1 MNKLSLVIIFVFFW
15 SNIGFTEDMNVKKK
29 IKFSKDIIQGYK
41 NDMGSLWGLSCTYSG
56 NNKCMTPNYAY
67 KIVSKEENYPVRLG
81 KKSVR
86 MELRKGDCHQK
97 RKGSHNDCKA
107 SPPAERHEFSIEYD
121 KSTGIKG
128 KMWHAHSMFLPSD
141 TPIINSE
148 WITMGQFHNIDYDKP
163 PVNFDLKKKHFELVT
178 RFHCIHPSKLN
189 KSCNSDDNLKAIK
202 KIINTNKLFGQW
214 NDFVVN
220 ANWTSNIKEGFFK
233 LWVNGKLV
241 YHFVGRTVA
250 PKDQITVQFGIYRGA
265 ARSSDDA
272 NHVVYYDEI
281 RKAKSCKKLKL
292 EKFGYFCKDLENQK
306 MEKIYKLQ

>member
-1 MNKLSLVIIFVFFW
+1 MRKLSIIIFFAFLW
-15 SNIGFTEDMNVKKK
+15 SYNGFAENINVKKK
-29 IKFSKDIIQGYK
+29 IKFPKDIVQGYK
-41 NDMGSLWGLSCTYSG
+41 NDMGSLWGLSCTYS
-56 NNKCMTPNYAY
+56 NDKCMTPNYAY
-67 KIVSKEENYPVRLG
+67 KIVNKDYPVRLG

-107 SPPAERHEFSIEYD
+107 SPPAERHEFGIEFD

-128 KMWHAHSMFLPSD
+128 ETWHAHSMFLPGD

-148 WITMGQFHNIDYDKP
+148 WITMGQFHNIGYDLP

-202 KIINTNKLFGQW
+202 EIINTNKLFGQW
-214 NDFVVN
+214 NDFIVN

-233 LWVNGKLV
+233 LWVNGQLA
-241 YHFVGRTVA
+241 YHYIGRTVA
-250 PKDQITVQFGIYRGA
+250 PDDQITVQFGIYRGA
-265 ARSSDDA
+265 AQSSGDA

-292 EKFGYFCKDLENQK
+292 KKLGYNCEDLQNQK
-306 MEKIYKLQ
+306 LEDIYLIK

>member
-1 MNKLSLVIIFVFFW
+1 MRKLSIIIFFVFLW
-15 SNIGFTEDMNVKKK
+15 SYNGFAESINVKKK
-29 IKFSKDIIQGYK
+29 IKFPKDIVHGYK

-56 NNKCMTPNYAY
+56 DNKCMTPNYAY
-67 KIVSKEENYPVRLG
+67 KIVSKDKNYPVRLG
-81 KKSVR
+81 NKSVR

-107 SPPAERHEFSIEYD
+107 SPPAERHEFGIEFD

-128 KMWHAHSMFLPSD
+128 KTWHAHSMFLPSD

-148 WITMGQFHNIDYDKP
+148 WITMGQFHNIGYDLP
-163 PVNFDLKKKHFELVT
+163 PVNFDIKKKNLELVT
-178 RFHCIHPSKLN
+178 RFHCIHPSKFN
-189 KSCNSDDNLKAIK
+189 KPCNSDDNLKAIK

-214 NDFVVN
+214 NDIVVN
-220 ANWTSNIKEGFFK
+220 ANWTSNIKKGFFK

-241 YHFVGRTVA
+241 YHFIGRTVA
-250 PKDQITVQFGIYRGA
+250 PKDQITFQFGIYRGA
-265 ARSSDDA
+265 AQSSGDA

-292 EKFGYFCKDLENQK
+292 GKLGFSCQDLENQK
-306 MEKIYKLQ
+306 IEKIYRLQ

>member
-1 MNKLSLVIIFVFFW
+1 MNKLSLVILFIFFW
-15 SNIGFTEDMNVKKK
+15 SNTGFTEDMNVKKK
-29 IKFSKDIIQGYK
+29 IKFSKDIVQGYK

-56 NNKCMTPNYAY
+56 DNKCMTPNYAY
-67 KIVSKEENYPVRLG
+67 KIVSKDENYPVRLG

-107 SPPAERHEFSIEYD
+107 SPPAERHEFAIEYD
-121 KSTGIKG
+121 KSTGING
-128 KMWHAHSMFLPSD
+128 KIWHTHSMFLPSD
-141 TPIINSE
+141 TSIINSE
-148 WITMGQFHNIDYDKP
+148 WITMGQYHNIDYDKP

-189 KSCNSDDNLKAIK
+189 KSCNSDDNFKAIK

-220 ANWTSNIKEGFFK
+220 ANWTPSIEKGFFK
-233 LWVNGKLV
+233 LWVNGELV
-241 YHFVGRTVA
+241 YHYNGRTVV
-250 PKDQITVQFGIYRGA
+250 PEDQITVQFGIYRGA
-265 ARSSDDA
+265 AQSPGDA
-272 NHVVYYDEI
+272 NHVIFYDEI

-292 EKFGYFCKDLENQK
+292 GKLGYNCEDLESQK
-306 MEKIYKLQ
+306 LKDIYIIQ

>member
-1 MNKLSLVIIFVFFW
+1 MRKLSIIIFFVFLW
-15 SNIGFTEDMNVKKK
+15 SYNGFAESINVKKK
-29 IKFSKDIIQGYK
+29 IKFPKDIVQGYK

-56 NNKCMTPNYAY
+56 DNKCMTPNYAY
-67 KIVSKEENYPVRLG
+67 KIVSKDKNYPVRLG
-81 KKSVR
+81 NKSVR

-107 SPPAERHEFSIEYD
+107 SPPAESHEFGIEFD

-128 KMWHAHSMFLPSD
+128 KTWHAHSMFLPSD

-148 WITMGQFHNIDYDKP
+148 WITMGQFHNIGYDLP
-163 PVNFDLKKKHFELVT
+163 PVNFDIKKKNLELVT
-178 RFHCIHPSKLN
+178 RFHCIHPSKFN
-189 KSCNSDDNLKAIK
+189 KPCNSDDNLKAIK

-214 NDFVVN
+214 NDIVVN
-220 ANWTSNIKEGFFK
+220 ANWTSNIKKGFFK

-250 PKDQITVQFGIYRGA
+250 PKDQITFQFGIYRGA
-265 ARSSDDA
+265 AQSSGDA

-292 EKFGYFCKDLENQK
+292 GKLGFSCQDLENQK
-306 MEKIYKLQ
+306 IEKIYRLQ

>member
-1 MNKLSLVIIFVFFW
+1 MKKLLEILVLGLLFCNV
-15 SNIGFTEDMNVKKK
+15 GFTSEINVKKS
-29 IKFSKDIIQGYK
+29 IKFPKDIVQGYK
-41 NDMGSLWGLSCTYSG
+41 NDMGSLWKLSCTYSE

-67 KIVSKEENYPVRLG
+67 KIVNKDKDYPVRLG

-97 RKGSHNDCKA
+97 RKGSYNDCRA
-107 SPPAERHEFSIEYD
+107 SPPAERHEFGIEYD
-121 KSTGIKG
+121 KSTGING
-128 KMWHAHSMFLPSD
+128 KTWHAHSMFLPSD

-148 WITMGQFHNIDYDKP
+148 WITMGQFHNIDYNKP
-163 PVNFDLKKKHFELVT
+163 PVNFDLKNKHFELVT

-189 KSCNSDDNLKAIK
+189 KTCHSNDNSKAIK

-220 ANWTSNIKEGFFK
+220 ANWTSNIKKGFFK

-265 ARSSDDA
+265 AQSSGDA

-292 EKFGYFCKDLENQK
+292 GKLGYSCKDLESQK
-306 MEKIYKLQ
+306 LENIYTIQ

>member
-1 MNKLSLVIIFVFFW
+1 MRKLLLIIFFVFLW
-15 SNIGFTEDMNVKKK
+15 SYNGFAENINVKKK
-29 IKFSKDIIQGYK
+29 IKFPKDIVQGYK
-41 NDMGSLWGLSCTYSG
+41 NDMGSLWGLSCTYS

-67 KIVSKEENYPVRLG
+67 KIVNKDKDYPVRLG

-107 SPPAERHEFSIEYD
+107 SPPAERHEFGIEFD

-128 KMWHAHSMFLPSD
+128 ETWHAHSMFLPSD

-148 WITMGQFHNIDYDKP
+148 WITMGQFHNIGYDLP

-202 KIINTNKLFGQW
+202 EIINTNKLFGQW
-214 NDFVVN
+214 NDFIVN

-233 LWVNGKLV
+233 LWVNGQLS
-241 YHFVGRTVA
+241 YHYIGRTVA
-250 PKDQITVQFGIYRGA
+250 PDDQITVQFGIYRGA
-265 ARSSDDA
+265 AQSSGDA

-292 EKFGYFCKDLENQK
+292 GKLGYFCQDLENQK
-306 MEKIYKLQ
+306 IEKIYRLQ

>member
-1 MNKLSLVIIFVFFW
+1 MKKLSIIIFFVFLW
-15 SNIGFTEDMNVKKK
+15 PYNGFAESMNVKKK
-29 IKFSKDIIQGYK
+29 IKFPKDIVQGYK
-41 NDMGSLWGLSCTYSG
+41 NDMGSLWGLSCTYS
-56 NNKCMTPNYAY
+56 NDKCMTPNYAY
-67 KIVSKEENYPVRLG
+67 KIVNKDYPVRLG

-107 SPPAERHEFSIEYD
+107 SPPAERHEFGIEFD

-128 KMWHAHSMFLPSD
+128 ETWHAHSMFLPSD

-202 KIINTNKLFGQW
+202 EIINTNKLFGQW
-214 NDFVVN
+214 NDFIVN

-233 LWVNGKLV
+233 LWVNGQLS
-241 YHFVGRTVA
+241 YHYIGRTVA
-250 PKDQITVQFGIYRGA
+250 PDDQITVQFGIYRGA
-265 ARSSDDA
+265 AQSSGDA

-292 EKFGYFCKDLENQK
+292 VKLGYSCQDLENQK
-306 MEKIYKLQ
+306 IEKIYRLQ

>member
-1 MNKLSLVIIFVFFW
+1 MKKLSIIISFVFLW
-15 SNIGFTEDMNVKKK
+15 SYNGFAESINVKKK
-29 IKFSKDIIQGYK
+29 IKFPKDIVQGYK

-56 NNKCMTPNYAY
+56 SNKCMTPNYAY
-67 KIVSKEENYPVRLG
+67 KIVSKDENYPVRLG
-81 KKSVR
+81 NKSVR

-107 SPPAERHEFSIEYD
+107 SPPAERHEFGIEFD

-128 KMWHAHSMFLPSD
+128 ETWHAHSIFLPSD

-148 WITMGQFHNIDYDKP
+148 WITMGQFHNIGYDLP
-163 PVNFDLKKKHFELVT
+163 PVNFDIKKKNLELVT
-178 RFHCIHPSKLN
+178 RFHCIHPSKFN
-189 KSCNSDDNLKAIK
+189 KPCNSDDNLKAIK

-214 NDFVVN
+214 NDIVVN
-220 ANWTSNIKEGFFK
+220 ANWTSNIKKGFFK

-250 PKDQITVQFGIYRGA
+250 PKDQITFQFGIYRGA
-265 ARSSDDA
+265 AKSSDDA
-272 NHVVYYDEI
+272 IHVVYYDEI

-292 EKFGYFCKDLENQK
+292 AKLEYFCQDLENQK
-306 MEKIYKLQ
+306 IEKIYKLQ

>member
-1 MNKLSLVIIFVFFW
+1 MRKLSIIIFFVFLW
-15 SNIGFTEDMNVKKK
+15 SYSGFAESINVKKK
-29 IKFSKDIIQGYK
+29 IKFPKDIVQGYK

-56 NNKCMTPNYAY
+56 DNKCMTPNYAY
-67 KIVSKEENYPVRLG
+67 KIVSKDEKYPVRLG
-81 KKSVR
+81 NKSVR

-107 SPPAERHEFSIEYD
+107 SPPAERHEFGIEFD
-121 KSTGIKG
+121 KSTGVKG
-128 KMWHAHSMFLPSD
+128 KTWHAHSMFLPSN

-148 WITMGQFHNIDYDKP
+148 WITMGQFHNIGYDLP
-163 PVNFDLKKKHFELVT
+163 PVNFDIKKKNLELVT
-178 RFHCIHPSKLN
+178 RFHCIHPSKFN
-189 KSCNSDDNLKAIK
+189 KPCNSDDNLKAIK

-214 NDFVVN
+214 NDIVVN
-220 ANWTSNIKEGFFK
+220 ANWTSNIKKGFFK

-250 PKDQITVQFGIYRGA
+250 PKDQITFQFGIYRGA
-265 ARSSDDA
+265 AQSSGDA

-292 EKFGYFCKDLENQK
+292 GKLGFSCQDLENQK
-306 MEKIYKLQ
+306 IEKIYRLQ

>member
-29 IKFSKDIIQGYK
+29 IRFSKDIVQGYK

-56 NNKCMTPNYAY
+56 DNKCMTPNYAY
-67 KIVSKEENYPVRLG
+67 KIVSKDENYPVRLG

-107 SPPAERHEFSIEYD
+107 SPPAERHEFGIEYD

-163 PVNFDLKKKHFELVT
+163 PVNFDLKKKYFELVT

-306 MEKIYKLQ
+306 MERIYKLQ

>member
-1 MNKLSLVIIFVFFW
+1 MNKLSLVILFIFFW
-15 SNIGFTEDMNVKKK
+15 SNTGFTEDMNVKKK
-29 IKFSKDIIQGYK
+29 IKFSKDIVQGYK

-56 NNKCMTPNYAY
+56 DNKCMTPNYAY
-67 KIVSKEENYPVRLG
+67 KIVSKDEYYPVRLG

-107 SPPAERHEFSIEYD
+107 SPPAERHEFAIEYD
-121 KSTGIKG
+121 KSTGING
-128 KMWHAHSMFLPSD
+128 KIWHAHSMFLPSD
-141 TPIINSE
+141 TSIINSE